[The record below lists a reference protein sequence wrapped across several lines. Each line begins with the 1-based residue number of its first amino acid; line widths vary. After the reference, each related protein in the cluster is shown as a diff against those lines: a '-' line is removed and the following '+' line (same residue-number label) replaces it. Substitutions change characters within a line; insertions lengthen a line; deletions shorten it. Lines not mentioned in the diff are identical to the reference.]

1 MLPCPVLPSLALPR
15 PALPRPAPPCPA
27 LPRPAPPCPA
37 LVLQPGPHVAC
48 GKVAKGGFIQ
58 SHIMLR
64 FIRRSTAFAAASRLY
79 IALLKASV
87 HSNWQCE
94 CLLQAFQLWLQYTT
108 LLGSVNVDLPKTVRW
123 IPSAASFAFSSVTS
137 GALSTDC
144 LLDPA
149 STSMAL
155 QRLLLR
161 LAVLP
166 LVLLLLAALQVVW

>member
-1 MLPCPVLPSLALPR
+1 MPYHAALS
-15 PALPRPAPPCPA
+15 
-27 LPRPAPPCPA
+27 
-37 LVLQPGPHVAC
+37 
-48 GKVAKGGFIQ
+48 I
-58 SHIMLR
+58 
-64 FIRRSTAFAAASRLY
+64 IRNSTAFAAAWRLY
-79 IALLKASV
+79 TTLLKASA
-87 HSNWQCE
+87 HSTRQLKCRM
-94 CLLQAFQLWLQYTT
+94 QAFQLWLQYTT

-123 IPSAASFAFSSVTS
+123 IPSAASFAFSSITS

-166 LVLLLLAALQVVW
+166 LILLLLAALQVLW